1 MKIKIGLGY
10 DLHRLVP
17 DRPLKVGGVSLPS
30 EVGCL
35 AHSDGDVLIH
45 AIIDALLGAKGEGD
59 IGQRFPDNDP
69 ACEGRASLE
78 FLASIM
84 EEIKGAGFTVINI
97 DSIVLLE
104 KPRLLPY
111 IDSMKTN
118 LYPLLGVSPQ
128 NIGIKAKT
136 GEGLG
141 EIGAGR
147 AIASWVVAL
156 LSYSD

>member
-1 MKIKIGLGY
+1 MKFKIGLGY
-10 DLHRLVP
+10 DLHRLVLG
-17 DRPLKVGGVSLPS
+17 RPLVVGGVSLPS

-59 IGQRFPDNDP
+59 IGQRFPDSDP
-69 ACEGRASLE
+69 AYAGRASLE

-84 EEIKGAGFTVINI
+84 EEIKGAGFTVVNI
-97 DSIVLLE
+97 DSLVLLE

-118 LYPLLGVSPQ
+118 LYPLLGISPQ

-156 LSYSD
+156 LNSSG

>member
-1 MKIKIGLGY
+1 MKFKIGLGY

-17 DRPLKVGGVSLPS
+17 GRPLVVGGVNLPS

-59 IGQRFPDNDP
+59 IGQRFPDSDP
-69 ACEGRASLE
+69 AYAGRASLE

-84 EEIKGAGFTVINI
+84 EEIKGAGFTVVNI
-97 DSIVLLE
+97 DSLVLLE

-118 LYPLLGVSPQ
+118 LYPLLGISPQ

-156 LSYSD
+156 LNSSG